1 MRDLKNKVQEQLWD
15 CIKSSVFCVRF
26 VHSSPNIFRD
36 NHHFISARMDIY
48 TKQSVIIF
56 IFMCILHASNI
67 NTRHNYSAGLNFDR
81 YVWFQSILFQ
91 ISWNK
96 IWSFSNSFKYM
107 NNLALFL
114 VFELLISLLSNW
126 MIVMFRCK
134 HCSTYKGT

>member
-81 YVWFQSILFQ
+81 YVWFQSILFLGVERVYWRLVGWRMRERVVVIFGTLAWFSKDRKRYHQ
-91 ISWNK
+91 ELCK
-96 IWSFSNSFKYM
+96 I
-107 NNLALFL
+107 LA
-114 VFELLISLLSNW
+114 
-126 MIVMFRCK
+126 
-134 HCSTYKGT
+134 